1 MKLLFDKNLGRELK
15 DSVQDDFPG
24 SLHVGDVGLLDAPD
38 KDIWAYATRHGF
50 AIASTDK
57 DFRELSHS
65 NGHPPK
71 VVWVRPWDGSR
82 NRSMRELASI
92 FEARRDDL
100 LAFHE
105 NEQGVLCL
113 P

>member
-1 MKLLFDKNLGRELK
+1 MKFLYDKNLGRELK
-15 DSVQDDFPG
+15 DSAQDLFPG

-38 KDIWAYATRHGF
+38 EDIWAHAKRCGF
-50 AIASTDK
+50 VIASTDK
-57 DFRELSHS
+57 DYRELSRS

-82 NRSMRELASI
+82 NRSMSELASI
-92 FEARRDDL
+92 FQERYDDL
-100 LAFHE
+100 LTFHE